1 MQNIAPLIDHT
12 ILKAEA
18 TQDDVVR
25 LCGEALEHGF
35 ASVCVNGCFVK
46 AVREKLA
53 GSQVKTCAVA
63 GFPLG
68 AMKPMVKAIEATSLV
83 KDGAD
88 EVDFVAHLPTL
99 LACDAEGAREEFAEL
114 SKAARSVLPGVVI
127 KVIIES
133 AALMKDADAALCEK
147 RIAAAC
153 EAARAAGIDFV
164 KTSTGF
170 HGAGGASVQAVTLM
184 KKHAGPMKVKASGGI
199 RTLDDAKRMIDAG
212 ADRLGCSA
220 GVQIVTGQDA
230 AGSGY

>member
-1 MQNIAPLIDHT
+1 MPHIASLIDHT

-18 TQDDVVR
+18 MHDDVMR
-25 LCGEALEHGF
+25 LCDEAIEHGF
-35 ASVCVNGCFVK
+35 ASVCVNGIFVK
-46 AVREKLA
+46 AVREKLS
-53 GSQVKTCAVA
+53 GSNVKTCAVA

-68 AMKPMVKAIEATSLV
+68 AMKPMIKAIEATSLV

-99 LACDAEGAREEFAEL
+99 LAGDAEAARVEFAEL
-114 SKAARSVLPGVVI
+114 SKAARSVLPSVVI

-133 AALMKDADAALCEK
+133 AALMKDADDALSEK

-153 EAARAAGIDFV
+153 EAAQAAGIDFV

-170 HGAGGASVQAVTLM
+170 HGAGGASVQAVKLM

-199 RTLDDAKRMIDAG
+199 RTLDDANQMIDAG

-220 GVQIVTGQDA
+220 GVQIVAGQGE